1 MDAVTVRLS
10 YGDGAGTVIRLS
22 RVPNAGES
30 VALGWDQNIPA
41 QVFEV
46 LAVQHLA
53 ESMPED
59 PESLEKGQRPD
70 YVAILQVR
78 KGLPA

>member
-10 YGDGAGTVIRLS
+10 YADGAGMVIRLS
-22 RVPNAGES
+22 RVPNVGES
-30 VALGWDQNIPA
+30 VAFGWDQNIPA
-41 QVFEV
+41 QAFEV

-78 KGLPA
+78 KSVLA